1 MKNNLNNVNNIVSFF
16 FSALR
21 VAIASPHQS
30 DHQTVTGR
38 TAEGKTSEGTKATA
52 SEEKP
57 GR

>member
-1 MKNNLNNVNNIVSFF
+1 MSIILFIFF